1 MADPTPTPSDP
12 PDDLDAAFDA
22 IVAGFTSSTT
32 PTTPTD
38 DKAEPPETGED
49 TGGWGD
55 LATPSGD
62 ASTDVVSGSVGA
74 QAQPEPEESFQPPPP
89 PPLPRADALT
99 WLAWVGA
106 VGGPVLYFLLSALG
120 WNWQTWQMGILLGGF
135 LGGFAVL
142 VSRLRDDSPDDA
154 DPDQGAV
161 V

>member
-1 MADPTPTPSDP
+1 MAEPTPTPSEP

-22 IVAGFTSSTT
+22 IVAGFTESTT
-32 PTTPTD
+32 PAAPGD
-38 DKAEPPETGED
+38 DVAAPAETGED
-49 TGGWGD
+49 TGGWD
-55 LATPSGD
+55 DDPA
-62 ASTDVVSGSVGA
+62 GS
-74 QAQPEPEESFQPPPP
+74 QPPAQPEPEESFQPPPP

-106 VGGPVLYFLLSALG
+106 VGGPLLYFLLSALG
-120 WNWQTWQMGILLGGF
+120 WSWQTWQIGILLGGF